1 MTDDPTRTL
10 DAPDPVVASRGRP
23 WLDVVDGA
31 PAQRATIPAGGLI
44 IGRTEGVGLRLD
56 ADGVSRRHAK
66 IVDHDDGIVNVL
78 DLGSTNGTFLNGR
91 RVDAAVLR
99 EGDELK
105 VGQVV
110 MRFGY
115 EGSSTRAGGSTYQGP
130 ALHELLT
137 ARELEVARCVG
148 QGLTNAEIGKRLFI
162 SARTVST
169 HLANIYE
176 RLGIHTRAA
185 LATTITQYE
194 HSDSR

>member
-1 MTDDPTRTL
+1 MVDDPTRTL
-10 DAPDPVVASRGRP
+10 DAPDPATASRGRP
-23 WLDVVDGA
+23 WLDVVEGA
-31 PAQRATIPAGGLI
+31 PSQRAAIPDGGLV

-66 IVDHDDGIVNVL
+66 IVDHGDGIVNVL

-115 EGSSTRAGGSTYQGP
+115 DGSPSRSGSYHGP

-137 ARELEVARCVG
+137 ARELEVARCVA
-148 QGLTNAEIGKRLFI
+148 QGLTNPEIGKRLFI

-185 LATTITQYE
+185 LASTIAQYE
-194 HSDSR
+194 HGNDSR